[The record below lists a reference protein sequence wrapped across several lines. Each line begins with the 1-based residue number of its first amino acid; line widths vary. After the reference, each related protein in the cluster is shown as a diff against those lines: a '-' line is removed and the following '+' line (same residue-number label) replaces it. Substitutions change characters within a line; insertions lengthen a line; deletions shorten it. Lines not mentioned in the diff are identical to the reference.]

1 MKSRR
6 IHKRTRHAKRTKRH
20 TKRTKKYARRMRGGN
35 GMRPFVGAPYNAAA
49 AYPQGNYYEYNA
61 AVKAAPAQSNAL
73 LEEGVMRGMVRAGGG
88 RSKRSRGKRSGH
100 KRSRGKRSRG
110 KRSGHKRSRGKRSG
124 HKRSGH
130 KRSRGRHMRGGG
142 LSQFMSSIIPEEA
155 LNVGRSVPSAIGHAY
170 DKFTGVLST
179 PSSMVYP
186 TQQPLVY
193 AQDEGI
199 SRMPPPTNI
208 MKLYENVNNTVA
220 AM

>member
-1 MKSRR
+1 
-6 IHKRTRHAKRTKRH
+6 
-20 TKRTKKYARRMRGGN
+20 MRGGN

-88 RSKRSRGKRSGH
+88 KRSGHKRSGHKRSRSKRSRGKRS
-100 KRSRGKRSRG
+100 RG
-110 KRSGHKRSRGKRSG
+110 
-124 HKRSGH
+124 KRSGH

>member
-6 IHKRTRHAKRTKRH
+6 IHKRTRHAKRTKKYAKRTRFAKRTKRHTKRH

-35 GMRPFVGAPYNAAA
+35 GMRPFVGAPYNAGDAH
-49 AYPQGNYYEYNA
+49 PQGNYYAYNEN
-61 AVKAAPAQSNAL
+61 VKAAPDQSNAL
-73 LEEGVMRGMVRAGGG
+73 LEDRSMMGLVRAGGG
-88 RSKRSRGKRSGH
+88 RGKRSG
-100 KRSRGKRSRG
+100 S
-110 KRSGHKRSRGKRSG
+110 
-124 HKRSGH
+124 
-130 KRSRGRHMRGGG
+130 MRGGG
-142 LSQFMSSIIPEEA
+142 LSHFMSSILPEEA
-155 LNVGRSVPSAIGHAY
+155 INVGRSVPSAIGHAY

-186 TQQPLVY
+186 TQQPLVG

-208 MKLYENVNNTVA
+208 MKLYETANNTVA

>member
-6 IHKRTRHAKRTKRH
+6 IHKRTKRRTRH
-20 TKRTKKYARRMRGGN
+20 TKRRTRRTRRMRGGS
-35 GMRPFVGAPYNAAA
+35 GMRPFIGAPYNAGAA
-49 AYPQGNYYEYNA
+49 HPQGNYYRYNTD
-61 AVKAAPAQSNAL
+61 VKAAPDQSNAL
-73 LEEGVMRGMVRAGGG
+73 LAGGG
-88 RSKRSRGKRSGH
+88 RRGYKRSRGKRTRGRGR
-100 KRSRGKRSRG
+100 RSRGM
-110 KRSGHKRSRGKRSG
+110 RSGS
-124 HKRSGH
+124 
-130 KRSRGRHMRGGG
+130 MRGGG

>member
-1 MKSRR
+1 
-6 IHKRTRHAKRTKRH
+6 
-20 TKRTKKYARRMRGGN
+20 MRGGN

-88 RSKRSRGKRSGH
+88 R
-100 KRSRGKRSRG
+100 GKRSRG
-110 KRSGHKRSRGKRSG
+110 
-124 HKRSGH
+124 KRSGH

-186 TQQPLVY
+186 TQQPLVH

>member
-1 MKSRR
+1 
-6 IHKRTRHAKRTKRH
+6 
-20 TKRTKKYARRMRGGN
+20 
-35 GMRPFVGAPYNAAA
+35 
-49 AYPQGNYYEYNA
+49 
-61 AVKAAPAQSNAL
+61 
-73 LEEGVMRGMVRAGGG
+73 
-88 RSKRSRGKRSGH
+88 
-100 KRSRGKRSRG
+100 
-110 KRSGHKRSRGKRSG
+110 
-124 HKRSGH
+124 
-130 KRSRGRHMRGGG
+130 MRGGG

>member
-1 MKSRR
+1 
-6 IHKRTRHAKRTKRH
+6 
-20 TKRTKKYARRMRGGN
+20 MRGGN

-88 RSKRSRGKRSGH
+88 RGKRSRGKRSGH

-110 KRSGHKRSRGKRSG
+110 KRSRG
-124 HKRSGH
+124 KRSGH

>member
-88 RSKRSRGKRSGH
+88 RG
-100 KRSRGKRSRG
+100 
-110 KRSGHKRSRGKRSG
+110 KRSRGKRSG

>member
-6 IHKRTRHAKRTKRH
+6 IHKRTKRRTRH
-20 TKRTKKYARRMRGGN
+20 TKRRTRRMRGGS
-35 GMRPFVGAPYNAAA
+35 GMRPFIGAPYNAAA
-49 AYPQGNYYEYNA
+49 AHPQGNYYRYNTD
-61 AVKAAPAQSNAL
+61 VKAAPDQSNAL
-73 LEEGVMRGMVRAGGG
+73 LAGGG
-88 RSKRSRGKRSGH
+88 RRRG
-100 KRSRGKRSRG
+100 
-110 KRSGHKRSRGKRSG
+110 KRSRGKRSG

-130 KRSRGRHMRGGG
+130 KRRGMRSGSMRGGG

>member
-6 IHKRTRHAKRTKRH
+6 IHKRTKRRTRH
-20 TKRTKKYARRMRGGN
+20 TKRRTKKYARRMRGGS
-35 GMRPFVGAPYNAAA
+35 GMRPFIGAPYNAAA
-49 AYPQGNYYEYNA
+49 AHPQGNYYTYNTG
-61 AVKAAPAQSNAL
+61 VKAAPDQSNAL
-73 LEEGVMRGMVRAGGG
+73 LGGGG
-88 RSKRSRGKRSGH
+88 RHKRSGHKRSGHKRSGH

-110 KRSGHKRSRGKRSG
+110 KRSGS
-124 HKRSGH
+124 
-130 KRSRGRHMRGGG
+130 MRGGG

-186 TQQPLVY
+186 TQQPLVG

>member
-6 IHKRTRHAKRTKRH
+6 IHKRTKRRTRH
-20 TKRTKKYARRMRGGN
+20 TKRRTRRTKKYARRMRGGS
-35 GMRPFVGAPYNAAA
+35 GMRPFIGAPYNAAA
-49 AYPQGNYYEYNA
+49 AHPQGNYYRYNTD
-61 AVKAAPAQSNAL
+61 VKAAPDQSNAL
-73 LEEGVMRGMVRAGGG
+73 LGGGG
-88 RSKRSRGKRSGH
+88 RRR
-100 KRSRGKRSRG
+100 
-110 KRSGHKRSRGKRSG
+110 RSRGKRSG
-124 HKRSGH
+124 HKRSG
-130 KRSRGRHMRGGG
+130 SMRGGG